1 VHFNPCGGFSTG
13 LAGLAIMYG
22 LNLNGN
28 LSKLVW
34 NLSSL
39 ETTVICVERIRQYC
53 TLKTEAALIINNSR
67 PSKAWPSEGNIA
79 IYNLQV

>member
-1 VHFNPCGGFSTG
+1 
-13 LAGLAIMYG
+13 MYG

-67 PSKAWPSEGNIA
+67 PPKDWPSEGNIA
-79 IYNLQV
+79 IHNLQV